1 MKKRMLSWLMILVL
15 SWTQCISVN
24 AEEDTTNMTGTDK
37 ISSVEEEWTVDN
49 FVFDLYRANLYLETG
64 SVCNNSITYLKCFD
78 LPSARIVSLL
88 DNNETFQDSVVGWK
102 AANMVV
108 DTSEITS
115 ELLDQ
120 KGYYEAIIFS
130 AFLAEQQDEKNI
142 GDIAEQISAE
152 TNQCVSSVE
161 KWAKTES
168 DLNITESLME
178 CNWASLTIGEQQKIN
193 EKLSLE
199 FMKKYPYLDDI
210 SMVSD
215 VIDVLCE
222 TTSTLYDAIMD
233 MASYFQI
240 LQISE
245 NMKNVINIMYEQCP
259 NGILKSALFEVSS
272 AMRSVNMA
280 LDVSIYNVTEQ
291 GVTKVIGKALG
302 DFMYAAISVCPY
314 SKAFMVGAEIGTF
327 IGKSV
332 SNTLFSTDKTIEM
345 YEKMRCL
352 GEFSDCIKQAIETME
367 EVYTSNKTIENANN
381 YFASLDVYYQVA
393 DMSCDFAKNYG
404 EVIYEDALVGKV
416 MGNTES
422 YDEYCQSIDFI
433 KSTECSEHQQL
444 LELVYASLEG
454 KYPAIYQML
463 TEKSVENIVPV
474 TGIHFNKSS
483 VQWGM
488 KDNPL
493 FFGQEAVVEP
503 ESASNQEVIYTSSDE
518 SVLSIPDESKLLV
531 SLHSTGT
538 VTITARTVD
547 GNYEAQ
553 LKVGIVSGYGTDG
566 NYIEPIDEEI
576 SRPAVGAYITKNN
589 ITYKVRKDKEVWVYK
604 GIADSVGHIEI
615 PESISYG
622 NYEFSVTGIED
633 GGTRGAGAAYGAFSN
648 NGTYGNGTT
657 MLKSIT
663 IPNSITYIGSYAFV
677 YCRSLKEVQ
686 IPYSVT
692 GFGYAVFWYADNLTV
707 ICHQDSAGE
716 QYITETG
723 KYGAAHGGSYGSG
736 INKHYIPYQIT
747 EHIYESEITKVPTN
761 GELGIRTY
769 TCTICGAMKEEI
781 LQKGDC
787 NIDSEVNLKDLML
800 CLNHVSKKST
810 LEGDAF
816 AMADIDDNGTVE
828 VKDLMRILNYVSKK
842 STTL

>member
-1 MKKRMLSWLMILVL
+1 MKKQIISWVLILAL
-15 SWTQCISVN
+15 CCGQYISIN
-24 AEEDTTNMTGTDK
+24 AEEDITNTSEIGEQ
-37 ISSVEEEWTVDN
+37 ISEEEWTVDN
-49 FVFDLYRANLYLETG
+49 FVFDLYQANLYLETG

-78 LPSARIVSLL
+78 LPSARIVALL
-88 DNNETFQDSVVGWK
+88 DNDETFQNLVMGWK
-102 AANMVV
+102 ATNMIT
-108 DTSEITS
+108 DISEITS
-115 ELLDQ
+115 EQLDQ
-120 KGYYEAIIFS
+120 KGYYETILFS
-130 AFLAEQQDEKNI
+130 AFLAEQQDEKNV

-152 TNQCVSSVE
+152 TNQFVSSVE
-161 KWAKTES
+161 KWARTEN
-168 DLNITESLME
+168 DINITESLAE
-178 CNWASLTIGEQQKIN
+178 CSWESLTVSEQKKIN

-210 SMVSD
+210 SVASD
-215 VIDVLCE
+215 IISTLCE
-222 TTSTLYDAIMD
+222 TANTLYDAITNMT
-233 MASYFQI
+233 SYLQI
-240 LQISE
+240 VQISE
-245 NMKNVINIMYEQCP
+245 NMKNVVKIMYEQCP
-259 NGILKSALFEVSS
+259 DGEFRLALFEVYS
-272 AMRSVNMA
+272 AMSSVDMA
-280 LDVSIYNVTEQ
+280 LDVNVYNVANQ
-291 GVTKVIGKALG
+291 GVTEVVGKALG
-302 DFMYAAISVCPY
+302 DFMNMAIASCPY

-367 EVYTSNKTIENANN
+367 ETYTSNKTIENANN

-404 EVIYEDALVGKV
+404 EVIYEDALVGEI

-433 KSTECSEHQQL
+433 KSTERSEHQQL

-474 TGIHFNKSS
+474 TGIHFSKSS

-518 SVLSIPDESKLLV
+518 SILSIPDESKLLV

-576 SRPAVGAYITKNN
+576 SRPAVGAYITQNN

-604 GIADSVGHIEI
+604 GIADSEGHIEI

-648 NGTYGNGTT
+648 NGTYGSGTT

-686 IPYSVT
+686 IPCSVT

-707 ICHQDSAGE
+707 ICHQGSVGE

-736 INKHYIPYQIT
+736 INMHHIPYQIT
-747 EHIYESEITKVPTN
+747 EHIYKSEITKAPTN
-761 GELGIRTY
+761 DELGIKTY

-787 NIDSEVNLKDLML
+787 NMDGQVNLKDLML
-800 CLNHVSKKST
+800 CLNYVSKKST

-816 AMADIDDNGTVE
+816 ATADIDDNGAVE
-828 VKDLMRILNYVSKK
+828 LKDLMRILNYVSKK